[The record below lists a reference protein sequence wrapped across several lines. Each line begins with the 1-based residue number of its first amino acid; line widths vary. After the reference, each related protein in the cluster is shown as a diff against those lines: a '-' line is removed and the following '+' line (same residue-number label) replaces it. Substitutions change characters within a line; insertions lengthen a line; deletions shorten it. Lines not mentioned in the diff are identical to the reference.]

1 MKKVYLFFRKVRA
14 FFKKI
19 GYKEGKS
26 FVIKEVRMSFFK
38 KLLSR
43 KPQAITEDELL
54 QALENREFV
63 FYYQPEWDLKTGK
76 ALGVEALMRWESSKR
91 GIVPPM
97 DFIPL
102 LERSRLIGKF
112 SQFLFEQTFADLK
125 KIHTVNPKLFMA
137 VNLSLL
143 QIQEPGFVELV
154 KNIATEQQIDMKH
167 LECEITETQGLTQDV
182 IESGTL
188 DKLTALNV
196 TISMDDFGSGYS
208 SLAHLRKLK
217 IQKLKIDLD
226 FTKTLMEDPKNQTIV
241 DAIIQLGHDLGFPV
255 LAEGIETTE
264 QQEWLKEHGCD
275 YGQGYWYSRALPV
288 DQLLAFLKNHK

>member
-1 MKKVYLFFRKVRA
+1 
-14 FFKKI
+14 
-19 GYKEGKS
+19 
-26 FVIKEVRMSFFK
+26 MSFFK
-38 KLLSR
+38 KFLAR
-43 KPQAITEDELL
+43 KTQTISEDELL
-54 QALENREFV
+54 LALKNHEFV

-76 ALGVEALMRWESSKR
+76 PLGLEALMRWESPKR

-102 LERSRLIGKF
+102 LEHSKLIGNF

-125 KIHTVNPKLFMA
+125 KIHEVSPNLFMA

-154 KNIATEQQIDMKH
+154 KSIADAQQIDMKH

-188 DKLTALNV
+188 DKLAALNV

-275 YGQGYWYSRALPV
+275 YGQGYWFSRALPL
-288 DQLLAFLKNHK
+288 DQLLSFLKTHQ